1 MYLESLSIVG
11 SYQENIVFCN
21 KTKEKD
27 KKWQKDKKTEK
38 MGGVV

>member
-27 KKWQKDKKTEK
+27 KKMAKRQKKEKKW
-38 MGGVV
+38 GV